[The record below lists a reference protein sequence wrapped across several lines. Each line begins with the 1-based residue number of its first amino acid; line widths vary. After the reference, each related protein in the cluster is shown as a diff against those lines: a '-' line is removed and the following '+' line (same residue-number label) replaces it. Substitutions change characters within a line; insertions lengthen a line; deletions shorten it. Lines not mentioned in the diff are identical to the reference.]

1 LISRHQG
8 MVVVLRG
15 HNNPRSKSVGLVAGI
30 LALPISPLG
39 WIHAASKAFRPL
51 F

>member
-1 LISRHQG
+1 

-15 HNNPRSKSVGLVAGI
+15 HNNPGLKSVGLVAGI
-30 LALPISPLG
+30 LALPISPVG
-39 WIHAASKAFRPL
+39 WIHGASKTFRPR